1 MTTPACSGHQ
11 RECSHDARRQARE
24 VDVLLPFDDEL
35 SWRQGGVRR
44 RVSCCR
50 APSPRCSLCSVLIP
64 CSEKKRVTTK
74 LPRMSYMT
82 SVMEATAS
90 GTAPRKTQASTVSML
105 RASRWPWAWTPPQ
118 RRHRGPRAPCTLA
131 PPLRKMV
138 KVVSLGF
145 TSMLVQVWR
154 CSSRCVGCSSFA
166 QVLASHQPWRG
177 VANPTT

>member
-74 LPRMSYMT
+74 LPRTSYMT

-90 GTAPRKTQASTVSML
+90 GTAPVTHQRKTQASTVSML

-118 RRHRGPRAPCTLA
+118 RRHRG
-131 PPLRKMV
+131 V
-138 KVVSLGF
+138 E
-145 TSMLVQVWR
+145 MLVEMRRVLVVCPGACFSSAMAWSSKSHHVR
-154 CSSRCVGCSSFA
+154 CPPHVCVN
-166 QVLASHQPWRG
+166 V
-177 VANPTT
+177 

>member
-74 LPRMSYMT
+74 LPRTSYMT

-90 GTAPRKTQASTVSML
+90 GTAPVTHQRKTQAST
-105 RASRWPWAWTPPQ
+105 
-118 RRHRGPRAPCTLA
+118 
-131 PPLRKMV
+131 
-138 KVVSLGF
+138 
-145 TSMLVQVWR
+145 VWR